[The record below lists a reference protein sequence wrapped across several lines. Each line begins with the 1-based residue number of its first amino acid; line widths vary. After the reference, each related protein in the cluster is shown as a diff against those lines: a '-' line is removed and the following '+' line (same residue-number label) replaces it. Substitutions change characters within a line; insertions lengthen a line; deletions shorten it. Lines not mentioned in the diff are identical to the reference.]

1 MFGMHGQMH
10 YASCCIALAEHKNWT
25 RKPLIMKNLKNNQL
39 MIEVIQRV
47 VASVMGRF
55 VEGYFLTVS

>member
-1 MFGMHGQMH
+1 
-10 YASCCIALAEHKNWT
+10 
-25 RKPLIMKNLKNNQL
+25 MKNLKNNQL